1 MLNFSPE
8 KLLLVGMIALV
19 VLGPNR
25 LPKAARSLGRLVS
38 QLRQMSSSFQDEVRG
53 ALSEPGEAMSSAF
66 GEWRAPAN
74 PAATVRE
81 AISSAFTAP
90 PPSSPAQTPTY
101 PAPTEVS
108 AGLDRTGVPVPDDP
122 SLN

>member
-19 VLGPNR
+19 VLGPHR
-25 LPKAARSLGRLVS
+25 LPKAARSLGRLFA
-38 QLRQMSSSFQDEVRG
+38 QLRQMSSTFQDEVRG
-53 ALSEPGEAMSSAF
+53 ALGEPGEAMTSAF
-66 GEWRAPAN
+66 GEWRPPAN

-90 PPSSPAQTPTY
+90 PPSPGQSPTQV
-101 PAPTEVS
+101 PATV
-108 AGLDRTGVPVPDDP
+108 DRTGSSVPDDP

>member
-38 QLRQMSSSFQDEVRG
+38 QLRQMSSTFQDEVRG
-53 ALSEPGEAMSSAF
+53 ALSEPGEALNSAF
-66 GEWRAPAN
+66 GEWRPPAN
-74 PAATVRE
+74 PAAAVRE

-90 PPSSPAQTPTY
+90 PSASSAQTPTH
-101 PAPTEVS
+101 PAPTQMS
-108 AGLDRTGVPVPDDP
+108 AGLDRNGAPVPDDP